1 MQRPVPVSGR
11 SPALLSGR
19 ATERSRADERASERA
34 GGQARGAAR
43 PEETKGILFSGFSL
57 AFAFFAGGATFGG
70 EGVAAIRIKPIVPAG
85 QREKGREERNI
96 SEEGEREG

>member
-1 MQRPVPVSGR
+1 MHRVCDSD
-11 SPALLSGR
+11 
-19 ATERSRADERASERA
+19 ATACPSERSFTRAPLGPSYGAEPSGRASERA

-43 PEETKGILFSGFSL
+43 LEETKGILFSGFSL

-85 QREKGREERNI
+85 QREKGREE
-96 SEEGEREG
+96 